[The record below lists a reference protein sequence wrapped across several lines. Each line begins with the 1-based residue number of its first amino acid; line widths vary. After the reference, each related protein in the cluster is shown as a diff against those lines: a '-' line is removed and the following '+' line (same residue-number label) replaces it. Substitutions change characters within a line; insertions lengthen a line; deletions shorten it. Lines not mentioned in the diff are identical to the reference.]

1 MEALLSNPDM
11 KKSLALRITGEILS
25 QLLNAPLLSGAL
37 ITSIQLKE
45 KISEGSFGIPRVSRY
60 VLEF

>member
-25 QLLNAPLLSGAL
+25 QLLNLPLLSGAL
-37 ITSIQLKE
+37 ITSI
-45 KISEGSFGIPRVSRY
+45 
-60 VLEF
+60 